1 MTCLLQPFRKQ
12 NRRSRF
18 ILKSS
23 RAFTLVE
30 LLVVVAILGLLA
42 ALLTPA
48 IQKALAS
55 GKTGKAT
62 GNLRQIGVLL
72 NTYAPE
78 NNNCLPAL
86 IRWDNQD
93 GTWWQRVVS
102 ESAGLTVK
110 PWEPNMDRRLVEA
123 FYDPALTKGA
133 HPYGDFGGNQAIMK
147 DYNPWVPGS
156 EANAKGTSLGAIGP
170 LSKKVIVASAEIP
183 SGVPCKGSWFFQSE
197 WVSQGNAVTDA
208 KPSARHGGK
217 ALCLFADGHIEAL
230 DTENMSSADR
240 RKYFLLPQDE

>member
-1 MTCLLQPFRKQ
+1 LFSQGDP
-12 NRRSRF
+12 S
-18 ILKSS
+18 
-23 RAFTLVE
+23 FTLVE

-42 ALLTPA
+42 GLLIPGITKA
-48 IQKALAS
+48 IAS

-78 NNNCLPAL
+78 NNNCLPVL

-93 GTWWQRVVS
+93 GTWWQRAVS

-110 PWEPNMDRRLVEA
+110 PLKPNMDRRLVEA
-123 FYDPALTKGA
+123 FYDPILTSGT

-156 EANAKGTSLGAIGP
+156 EANAKGTPLSAIGS
-170 LSKKVIVASAEIP
+170 LSKKIVVASAEIP

-197 WVSQGNAVTDA
+197 WVSQGNAFNQT

-217 ALCLFADGHIEAL
+217 ALCLFADGHIESL
-230 DTENMSSADR
+230 DTQNMTSADR
-240 RKYFLLPQDE
+240 KKYFALPQDE